1 MPDLKIETAP
11 EPVRTWPAEPHY
23 LRATF
28 QGRAI
33 GVDRTGSG
41 CLRGYVV
48 AQEGVFKDRRGEF
61 DTKALQM
68 IADQGNAAPKGL
80 KSRFTHPDMS
90 GDGLG
95 KFLGRSREYTMGTAT
110 APGGRSVRAVR
121 ANLYFDPS
129 AHNTPS
135 GNLADYV
142 MRLAESDP
150 DALSSS
156 LVIEPEEECRLNRD
170 GTLECD
176 EDGQPLPM
184 LWRPKAL
191 HASDIVDTGDA
202 VDGLLS
208 AQLNTDGLP
217 LSQLWKG
224 AQLLDQITAGQP
236 RDVVESRMREYL
248 GRYLDRRYGGAPP
261 TVPDE
266 VVAVVQA
273 ATPKLDARRE
283 RLEEMAHQSR
293 RALSS
298 LIVRK

>member
-1 MPDLKIETAP
+1 MPKALRIKPD
-11 EPVRTWPAEPHY
+11 EPRTWPAEPDY
-23 LRATF
+23 LRVNY
-28 QGRAI
+28 QGRPI
-33 GVDRTGSG
+33 GVDREAGV
-41 CLRGYVV
+41 LRGYVV
-48 AQEGVFKDRRGEF
+48 AQEGPFKSEGRGEF
-61 DTKALQM
+61 DEQALRQ
-68 IADQGNAAPKGL
+68 IAKMGNAAGKGL

-95 KFLGRSREYTMGTAT
+95 KFLGRSRDFSVGTAT
-110 APGGRSVRAVR
+110 NAAGKTVKAVR
-121 ANLYFDPS
+121 ADLHFDES
-129 AHNTPS
+129 AYDTPS
-135 GNLADYV
+135 GNLAEYV
-142 MRLAESDP
+142 MKLAESDP

-156 LVIEPEEECRLNRD
+156 LVIKPEEEYRLNPD
-170 GTLECD
+170 GTRQCNPEG
-176 EDGQPLPM
+176 EPLPP
-184 LWRPKAL
+184 LWRPKEL
-191 HASDIVDTGDA
+191 HASDLVDTGDA

-236 RDVVESRMREYL
+236 RDVVESRMQEYL

-283 RLEEMAHQSR
+283 RLEEMAR
-293 RALSS
+293 RAK
-298 LIVRK
+298 R